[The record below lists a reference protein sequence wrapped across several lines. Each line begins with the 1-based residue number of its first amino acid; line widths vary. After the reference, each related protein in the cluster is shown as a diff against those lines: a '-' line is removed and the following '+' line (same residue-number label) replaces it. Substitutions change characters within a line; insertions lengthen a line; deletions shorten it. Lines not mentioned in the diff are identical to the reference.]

1 MNFGIIQRNL
11 KIKKQKLSMCLEA
24 QILTNFPLGDSKELP
39 LVQTL
44 HYKKVENFLAS
55 KQFLSE
61 CTHEG

>member
-1 MNFGIIQRNL
+1 
-11 KIKKQKLSMCLEA
+11 MCLEA